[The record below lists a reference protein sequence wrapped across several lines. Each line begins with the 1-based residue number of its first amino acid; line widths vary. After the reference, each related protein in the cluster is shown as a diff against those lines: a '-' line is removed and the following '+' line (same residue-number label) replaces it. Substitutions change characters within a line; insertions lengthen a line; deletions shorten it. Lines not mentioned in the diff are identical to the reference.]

1 MAAQRT
7 ALPASSFTDFGSL
20 LRVLRRRAR
29 LTQRELGLAVGYSEA
44 QICRLE
50 QGKRAP
56 DPSAVAALF
65 LPSLGLSDDPGL
77 AARLHELA
85 VTARGAGPG
94 ERGSGE
100 RGPGERGPGER
111 GLDRDGSGREPVAAG
126 IPAPPTPEVERPAA
140 AMSLRERLLAQ
151 RCVLVWGPP
160 GVGKTSLAADVAR
173 QRARESAVCWVTV
186 TPGITSSA
194 EALTRRL
201 ARFLTGLGVRET
213 APLCEPGQVEPPI
226 PRDEQTYL
234 IAAALTQTQALVCLD
249 NVHLLDGDPNAI
261 VLTEHLAGTSQ
272 GQFLAI
278 SRERLHLT
286 GFDPVPLNGLAPDQ
300 ARGLIRRL
308 SGAALAEQVADRL
321 IERTE
326 GNPML
331 IRLAL
336 GQAHPDPAALV
347 EHLEAQPGVCDYLMR
362 STLAGLGEA
371 SRRLISLLAVF
382 RHPVNLLDERLI
394 EASEALGG
402 PFDVADGIAELRR
415 RHLIDDATIAG
426 LHPLVHDHVYAW
438 LVGTAAGRRR
448 LHRLAAGYCEQVL
461 DDPLEAAW
469 HYARGGDLTEAADL
483 LAARAGDLTARGESE
498 RAADLAA
505 SLLDGRLAAS
515 GHPDSARQLLVA
527 RGDLLV
533 HTERAAEAEQAYRDA
548 LARPAALAVRAGIA
562 WRLAQCLLQRGKVT
576 EALALC
582 DSALAPLG
590 GEEDVLRSQ
599 IIVVRSQAHLM
610 LSEFGAAA
618 AVAAQACA
626 IADRVAA
633 ITPDVAASVR
643 ARGYG
648 VLGITERMRGQPVSA
663 AGWLSRS
670 LEAAGTAGLRQ
681 LAGRAL
687 FNLAAIAHERG
698 DIEDAIRLYDEALA
712 ESQAIGDAYGTAR
725 VLHAVAL
732 ISHHRCE
739 QDKATA
745 LLEESCALRRR
756 MGDQGGAAN
765 TEHSLAL
772 VLMSAGHIAQARDML
787 SRVVEACGDIG
798 ERRSLAHYLDSL
810 AMVTLV
816 GGDVAAADG
825 YLARAAGIADDI
837 GEPNL
842 RADIGRHQVICRLA
856 AGDVAQAQRLA
867 ASAIGAATGAA
878 IGAPVAEGGTLADLE
893 QLAVAACV
901 ALASGDI
908 AAARRHAAT
917 MGQRARTRGYTLEER
932 IAARIQAAIATAESG
947 SPPAPDGYPR
957 LIWVGGAE

>member
-1 MAAQRT
+1 MAARRT
-7 ALPASSFTDFGSL
+7 ALPVSSFTDFGSM

-29 LTQRELGLAVGYSEA
+29 LTQRELGMAVGYSEA

-85 VTARGAGPG
+85 LTARGAGPAD
-94 ERGSGE
+94 SGA
-100 RGPGERGPGER
+100 GDPG
-111 GLDRDGSGREPVAAG
+111 LAG
-126 IPAPPTPEVERPAA
+126 IPAPPIPEVERPATA
-140 AMSLRERLLAQ
+140 TELRERLLAQ
-151 RCVLVWGPP
+151 RCVLIWGPP

-173 QRARESAVCWVTV
+173 QRARESAVCWLTV
-186 TPGITSSA
+186 TPGITSSP
-194 EALTRRL
+194 EALIRRL

-213 APLCEPGQVEPPI
+213 APLCEPGQVERPL
-226 PRDEQTYL
+226 PRDEQTHL
-234 IAAALTQTQALVCLD
+234 IAAALTRTQALVCLD
-249 NVHLLDGDPNAI
+249 NVHLLDGEPNA
-261 VLTEHLAGTSQ
+261 VALTEHLAETSQ

-278 SRERLHLT
+278 SRERLHLA
-286 GFDPVPLNGLAPDQ
+286 GFDPVLLSGLAHDQ
-300 ARGLIRRL
+300 ARALVWRL
-308 SGAALAEQVADRL
+308 SGARLPERVADRL
-321 IERTE
+321 IERTD

-347 EHLEAQPGVCDYLMR
+347 EHLEAQPGVSDYLMR
-362 STLAGLGEA
+362 STLAGLGEP

-394 EASEALGG
+394 EASEALHG

-415 RHLIDDATIAG
+415 RQLIDDATMAS

-438 LVGTAAGRRR
+438 LIGTAAGRRR
-448 LHRLAAGYCEQVL
+448 LHRLAAGYCERVL

-469 HYARGGDLTEAADL
+469 HYARAGDGAEAADL
-483 LAARAGDLTARGESE
+483 LAARAADLTARGESE

-505 SLLDGRLAAS
+505 SLLDAS
-515 GHPDSARQLLVA
+515 LLDGDRPDSARQLLVA

-548 LARPAALAVRAGIA
+548 LARPAAPAVRAGVA
-562 WRLAQCLLQRGKVT
+562 WRLAQCLLQRGKVS

-582 DSALAPLG
+582 ESALASLA

-599 IIVVRSQAHLM
+599 LIVVQSQAHLM

-633 ITPDVAASVR
+633 IAPDVATSVR

-648 VLGITERMRGQPVSA
+648 VLGITERMRGQPAAA
-663 AGWLSRS
+663 AGWLTRS
-670 LEAAGTAGLRQ
+670 LEAARAAKLRQ
-681 LAGRAL
+681 MAGRAL

-698 DIEDAIRLYDEALA
+698 DIDDATRLYDEALA

-725 VLHAVAL
+725 VLHALAM

-739 QDKATA
+739 HDKATA
-745 LLEESCALRRR
+745 LLEESCSLRRR
-756 MGDQGGAAN
+756 MGDQAGAAN

-772 VLMSAGHIAQARDML
+772 VLLSAGQVTHARDML
-787 SRVVEACGDIG
+787 SRVVEASGGIG
-798 ERRSLAHYLDSL
+798 ERRSLAHYLDSM
-810 AMVTLV
+810 AMIALV
-816 GGDVAAADG
+816 AGDVTAADG
-825 YLARAAGIADDI
+825 YLASAARIAGDI
-837 GEPNL
+837 GEPSL
-842 RADIGRHQVICRLA
+842 RADIGRHQAISRLA
-856 AGDVAQAQRLA
+856 AGDVAQARRLA
-867 ASAIGAATGAA
+867 AEAVTEPAPAAGD
-878 IGAPVAEGGTLADLE
+878 GGTGGGTFADLE
-893 QLAVAACV
+893 RFATAACV

-908 AAARRHAAT
+908 AAASRHAAE
-917 MGQRARTRGYTLEER
+917 MSQCARTRGYTLEER
-932 IAARIQAAIATAESG
+932 IAARIQAAIAAAESG
-947 SPPAPDGYPR
+947 SQPAPDGYPR
-957 LIWVGGAE
+957 LIWVGVRAG